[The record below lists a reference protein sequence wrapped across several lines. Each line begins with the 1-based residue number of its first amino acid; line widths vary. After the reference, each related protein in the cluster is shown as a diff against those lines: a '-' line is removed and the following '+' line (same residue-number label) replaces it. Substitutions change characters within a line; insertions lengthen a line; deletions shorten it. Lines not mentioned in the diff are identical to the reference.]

1 VTCGGTVTAFTDLAC
16 HDNPTPVAIDGSCST
31 IPKDPSPSG
40 MGKAKE
46 DTLSIRWDNGGA
58 VCGQSPSNLLGSPV
72 PDSPITVCCQQ

>member
-1 VTCGGTVTAFTDLAC
+1 
-16 HDNPTPVAIDGSCST
+16 
-31 IPKDPSPSG
+31 

-72 PDSPITVCCQQ
+72 PDSPLTVCCQQ